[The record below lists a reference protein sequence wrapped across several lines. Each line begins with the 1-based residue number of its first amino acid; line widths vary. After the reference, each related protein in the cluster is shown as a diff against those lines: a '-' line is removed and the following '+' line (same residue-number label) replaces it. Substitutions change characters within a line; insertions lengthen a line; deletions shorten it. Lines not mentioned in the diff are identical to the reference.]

1 LIVRLHVLK
10 EREGVMVKSSTVPG
24 RVIMRIELLPGAKDK
39 LGASCEKRGMTQVA
53 TTSRIIEWF
62 CAQNDLIQAVVLGL
76 YPEDIRGQ
84 VGEMILKQM
93 AAEKKK

>member
-1 LIVRLHVLK
+1 
-10 EREGVMVKSSTVPG
+10 MANSSIAPR

-76 YPEDIRGQ
+76 YPEDIRG
-84 VGEMILKQM
+84 ELPAIILKQM
-93 AAEKKK
+93 ACEKKK